1 MDLEQDLGRLTEC
14 RERECG
20 RDPGH
25 RRREAVDQAAER
37 PAAGDAHHEKRD
49 RGHDSDDETQAGTE
63 RRDRHNEPEDG
74 EVARHRWIVT
84 LP

>member
-1 MDLEQDLGRLTEC
+1 MNFEQGLGSLA
-14 RERECG
+14 ERRKAECG
-20 RDPGH
+20 PDASR
-25 RRREAVDQAAER
+25 RRREAVDRTAER
-37 PAAGDAHHEKRD
+37 PATGNAHHEKRD

-63 RRDRHNEPEDG
+63 RRDRHEKSEDG